1 MKAKIL
7 VPVIAFVVACAAL
20 LFSIVTF
27 IRTIIRGELV
37 WIGALQVTGT
47 ALIVGVCAITIYL
60 AKSSDY
66 DEDEEED
73 IEDNEYESHEV
84 SENNEENSEEII
96 EESTENNEENPVE
109 SAEQEEPSS
118 DENLLSDLPKVEE

>member
-7 VPVIAFVVACAAL
+7 VPIIAFIVACAAL
-20 LFSIVTF
+20 IFSIVTF
-27 IRTIIRGELV
+27 IRTLIRGELV

-66 DEDEEED
+66 EEED
-73 IEDNEYESHEV
+73 ESLEDNEYDSHEITDKI
-84 SENNEENSEEII
+84 EENTDENI
-96 EESTENNEENPVE
+96 EESNENTEDSPAEN
-109 SAEQEEPSS
+109 AEQEEPPS
-118 DENLLSDLPKVEE
+118 DENLLSDLPKVDE

>member
-60 AKSSDY
+60 AKSSNY
-66 DEDEEED
+66 DEEEEED
-73 IEDNEYESHEV
+73 LEDNEYDSHEV
-84 SENNEENSEEII
+84 STEIEETVEENSEEKS
-96 EESTENNEENPVE
+96 EDEENISIELPKQEVPV
-109 SAEQEEPSS
+109 S

>member
-66 DEDEEED
+66 EEEEED
-73 IEDNEYESHEV
+73 LEDNEYEFHEV
-84 SENNEENSEEII
+84 VSNIEEN
-96 EESTENNEENPVE
+96 T
-109 SAEQEEPSS
+109 
-118 DENLLSDLPKVEE
+118 DENTDETPEETSETEQPSDDTLLSDLPKVEE